1 MANERLLSGETAVL
15 GSILI
20 DPEICGEVFS
30 KVHENDFITSEYKH
44 IFLSA
49 KKLYLQNKHID
60 AVTICH
66 EAGGDMYRDVLMQ
79 LMQITPT
86 SAGWKEYA
94 EVLKEESRLYRLQ
107 QIGARIMSCQSL
119 DEGSKLLSEAHSL
132 TSSRADIK
140 TITMT
145 QGIMN
150 FMQELESKPEYLLTS
165 IGKLDQK
172 LNISSGDFIIIGGY
186 PSAGKTA
193 LALQIASYMGIK
205 RKVGIFSLETN
216 DRKIYN
222 RLISQL
228 TLTDFRKI
236 KTHDLSDKELI
247 DIARQNKM
255 LSKIQ
260 LEVINASGMSVTDII
275 SKTYE
280 RRYNVIF
287 IDYLQ
292 LITANSL
299 KVNRTEQ
306 VSQISRDLHTFA
318 QNSKTTVIAL
328 SQLSRPEKEN
338 KVQKA
343 PTMASLRESGQIEQD
358 ADAIM
363 LLDLSDPE
371 NPYSDR
377 VLKLVKNKDGE
388 LGYML
393 LNFDG
398 RHQTFLEYMDEKNT
412 KVQEYRSLQQKIQV
426 HNENYKF

>member
-1 MANERLLSGETAVL
+1 MANDRLLSGETAVL

-60 AVTICH
+60 AVTIYH
-66 EAGGDMYRDVLMQ
+66 EAGGDAYRDLLMQ
-79 LMQITPT
+79 LMQVTPT
-86 SAGWKEYA
+86 SAGWYEYA
-94 EVLKEESRLYRLQ
+94 EVLKQESRLYKLQ
-107 QIGARIMSCQSL
+107 QIGAKMMTCSSL
-119 DEGSKLLSEAHSL
+119 DEASKILNEAHSL

-140 TITMT
+140 TINMT
-145 QGIMN
+145 QGLMN
-150 FMQELESKPEYLLTS
+150 FMQDLESKPEYILTS

-205 RKVGIFSLETN
+205 KKVGIFSLETN

-236 KTHDLSDKELI
+236 KTHNLSEKELLN
-247 DIARQNKM
+247 IAKQNKM
-255 LSKIQ
+255 LCDIK
-260 LEVINASGMSVTDII
+260 LEVVNASGMTTNDII

-280 RRYNVIF
+280 RRYDIIF

-292 LITANSL
+292 LITANSI
-299 KVNRTEQ
+299 KENRTEQ
-306 VSQISRDLHTFA
+306 VSQISRNLHTFA
-318 QNSKTTVIAL
+318 QDSNTTVIAL
-328 SQLSRPEKEN
+328 SQLNRPEKEN

-363 LLDLSDPE
+363 LLYLSDPE

-412 KVQEYRSLQQKIQV
+412 KVQEYRSLQQKIAGA
-426 HNENYKF
+426 

>member
-1 MANERLLSGETAVL
+1 MANDRLLSGETAVL

-66 EAGGDMYRDVLMQ
+66 EAGGDMYRDLLMQ

-94 EVLKEESRLYRLQ
+94 EVLKQESRLYKLQ
-107 QIGARIMSCQSL
+107 QMGAKIMSCQSL
-119 DEGSKLLSEAHSL
+119 DEAYKVLSEAHSL

-236 KTHDLSDKELI
+236 KTHDLSEKELM
-247 DIARQNKM
+247 DIAKQNKM
-255 LSKIQ
+255 LCDIK
-260 LEVINASGMSVTDII
+260 LEVVNASGMSVTDII

-280 RRYNVIF
+280 RRYDIIF

-318 QNSKTTVIAL
+318 QNSNTTVIAL

-363 LLDLSDPE
+363 LLYLSDPE

-398 RHQTFLEYMDEKNT
+398 RHQTFLEYMDKECT
-412 KVQEYRSLQQKIQV
+412 QIQSYQSLQEKIAGA
-426 HNENYKF
+426 

>member
-15 GSILI
+15 GSLLI
-20 DPEICGEVFS
+20 APELCGEIFA

-49 KKLYLQNKHID
+49 KKLYLQNKYID

-66 EAGGDMYRDVLMQ
+66 EAGGDAYRDILMQ

-86 SAGWKEYA
+86 SAGWSEYA

-107 QIGARIMSCQSL
+107 QVGARIMTCQSL
-119 DEGSKLLSEAHSL
+119 DEASKVLSDAHSL
-132 TSSRADIK
+132 TSSRSDIK
-140 TITMT
+140 TVSMT

-150 FMQELESKPEYLLTS
+150 FMEDLENKPEYILTS
-165 IGKLDQK
+165 IGKLDEK
-172 LNISSGDFIIIGGY
+172 LNISAGDFIILGGY

-205 RKVGIFSLETN
+205 KKVGIFSLETN

-228 TLTDFRKI
+228 TLTDLRKI
-236 KTHDLSDKELI
+236 KTHDLSEKELM
-247 DIARQNKM
+247 DITKQNKM
-255 LSKIQ
+255 LCKIQ
-260 LEVINASGMSVTDII
+260 IDVINASGMSVADII

-280 RRYNVIF
+280 RRYDIIF

-292 LITANSL
+292 LITASSI

-363 LLDLSDPE
+363 LLYLSDPE

-377 VLKLVKNKDGE
+377 ILKLVKNKDGE
-388 LGYML
+388 LAYMQ

-398 RHQTFLEYMDEKNT
+398 KHQTFFEYMDEQCTQLQSYK
-412 KVQEYRSLQQKIQV
+412 SLQQKIADI
-426 HNENYKF
+426 

>member
-30 KVHENDFITSEYKH
+30 KVHESDFITGEYKH
-44 IFLSA
+44 IFASA

-86 SAGWKEYA
+86 SAGWSEYA

-107 QIGARIMSCQSL
+107 QIGAKIMSCQSL
-119 DEGSKLLSEAHSL
+119 DEASKVLSEAHSL
-132 TSSRADIK
+132 TSSRSQVRIVS
-140 TITMT
+140 MS
-145 QGIMN
+145 QGVMN
-150 FMQELESKPEYLLTS
+150 FMQDIENKPEYSLTS
-165 IGKLDQK
+165 IGKLDEK
-172 LNISSGDFIIIGGY
+172 LNISAGDFIIIGGY

-216 DRKIYN
+216 DKKIYN

-228 TLTDFRKI
+228 TLTDFKGI
-236 KTHDLSDKELI
+236 KKHQLSDKELMN
-247 DIARQNKM
+247 IAKHNKM
-255 LSKIQ
+255 LCEIQ
-260 LEVINASGMSVTDII
+260 IDVVDASGMTVQDVISTTFQKKYDII
-275 SKTYE
+275 F
-280 RRYNVIF
+280 V
-287 IDYLQ
+287 DYLQ
-292 LITANSL
+292 LIVPSNV

-363 LLDLSDPE
+363 LLYLSDPE

-412 KVQEYRSLQQKIQV
+412 KVQEYRSLQQKIAGA
-426 HNENYKF
+426 

>member
-66 EAGGDMYRDVLMQ
+66 EAGGDAYRDLLMQ
-79 LMQITPT
+79 LMQVTPT
-86 SAGWKEYA
+86 SAGWYEYA
-94 EVLKEESRLYRLQ
+94 EVLKQESRLYKLQ
-107 QIGARIMSCQSL
+107 QIGAKMMTCSSL
-119 DEGSKLLSEAHSL
+119 DEASKILNEAHSL

-140 TITMT
+140 TINMT
-145 QGIMN
+145 QGLMN
-150 FMQELESKPEYLLTS
+150 FMQDLESKPEYILTS

-205 RKVGIFSLETN
+205 KKVGIFSLETN

-236 KTHDLSDKELI
+236 KTHNLSEKELLN
-247 DIARQNKM
+247 IAKQNKM
-255 LSKIQ
+255 LCDIK
-260 LEVINASGMSVTDII
+260 LEVVNASGMTTNDII

-280 RRYNVIF
+280 RRYDIIF

-292 LITANSL
+292 LITANSI
-299 KVNRTEQ
+299 KENRTEQ
-306 VSQISRDLHTFA
+306 VSQISRNLHTFA
-318 QNSKTTVIAL
+318 QDSNTTVIAL
-328 SQLSRPEKEN
+328 SQLNRPEKEN

-363 LLDLSDPE
+363 LLYLSDPE

-412 KVQEYRSLQQKIQV
+412 KVQEYRSLQQKIAGA
-426 HNENYKF
+426 

>member
-1 MANERLLSGETAVL
+1 MANERLLSGETSVL

-44 IFLSA
+44 IFASA

-66 EAGGDMYRDVLMQ
+66 EAGGDAYRKILMD
-79 LMQITPT
+79 LMDLTPT
-86 SAGWKEYA
+86 AAGWSEYA

-107 QIGARIMSCQSL
+107 QIGAKIMSCQSL

-132 TSSRADIK
+132 TSSRSQVRIVS
-140 TITMT
+140 MP
-145 QGIMN
+145 QGVMN
-150 FMQELESKPEYLLTS
+150 FMQETETKPEYMLTS
-165 IGKLDQK
+165 IGKLDEK
-172 LNISSGDFIIIGGY
+172 LNISAGDFIILGGY
-186 PSAGKTA
+186 PSSGKTA
-193 LALQIASYMGIK
+193 LALQIASFMGLKKKI
-205 RKVGIFSLETN
+205 GIFSLETN
-216 DRKIYN
+216 DQKIYN

-228 TLTDFRKI
+228 TLTDFKKI
-236 KTHDLSDKELI
+236 KTHDLSDKELM
-247 DIARQNKM
+247 DIAKQNKM
-255 LSKIQ
+255 LCKIQ
-260 LEVINASGMSVTDII
+260 IDVINASGMSVQDVISTTFKRKYDII
-275 SKTYE
+275 F
-280 RRYNVIF
+280 V
-287 IDYLQ
+287 DYLQ
-292 LITANSL
+292 LLVPSNV

-363 LLDLSDPE
+363 LLYLSDPE

-398 RHQTFLEYMDEKNT
+398 RYQTFLEYMDKECT
-412 KVQEYRSLQQKIQV
+412 QIQSYQSLQEKIAGA
-426 HNENYKF
+426 

>member
-66 EAGGDMYRDVLMQ
+66 EAGGDAYRDLLMQ
-79 LMQITPT
+79 LMQVTPT
-86 SAGWKEYA
+86 SAGWYEYA
-94 EVLKEESRLYRLQ
+94 EVLKQESRLYKLQ
-107 QIGARIMSCQSL
+107 QIGAKMMTCSSL
-119 DEGSKLLSEAHSL
+119 DEASKILNEAHSL

-140 TITMT
+140 TINMT
-145 QGIMN
+145 QGLMN
-150 FMQELESKPEYLLTS
+150 FMQDLESKPEYILTS

-236 KTHDLSDKELI
+236 KTHDLSEKELM
-247 DIARQNKM
+247 DIAKQNKM
-255 LSKIQ
+255 LCKIQ
-260 LEVINASGMSVTDII
+260 IDVVNASGMTVQDVISTTFQKKYDII
-275 SKTYE
+275 F
-280 RRYNVIF
+280 V
-287 IDYLQ
+287 DYLQ
-292 LITANSL
+292 LIVPSNV

-363 LLDLSDPE
+363 LLYLSDPE

-377 VLKLVKNKDGE
+377 ILKLVKNKDGE
-388 LGYML
+388 LAYMQ

-398 RHQTFLEYMDEKNT
+398 RYQTFLEYMDKECTQIQSYKP
-412 KVQEYRSLQQKIQV
+412 LQQKMDGA
-426 HNENYKF
+426 

>member
-66 EAGGDMYRDVLMQ
+66 EAGGDAYRDLLMQ
-79 LMQITPT
+79 LMQVTPT
-86 SAGWKEYA
+86 SAGWYEYA
-94 EVLKEESRLYRLQ
+94 EVLKQESRLYKLQ
-107 QIGARIMSCQSL
+107 QIVAKMMTCSSF
-119 DEGSKLLSEAHSL
+119 DEASKVLSEAHSL
-132 TSSRADIK
+132 TSSLSEVRIVS
-140 TITMT
+140 MP
-145 QGIMN
+145 QGVMN
-150 FMQELESKPEYLLTS
+150 FMQETETKPEYMLTS
-165 IGKLDQK
+165 IGKLDEK
-172 LNISSGDFIIIGGY
+172 LNISAGDFIIIGGY

-193 LALQIASYMGIK
+193 LALQIASFMGLKKKI
-205 RKVGIFSLETN
+205 GIFSLETN
-216 DRKIYN
+216 DQKIYN

-228 TLTDFRKI
+228 TLTDFKKI
-236 KTHDLSDKELI
+236 KTHDLSEKELM
-247 DIARQNKM
+247 DIAKQNKM
-255 LSKIQ
+255 LCKIQ
-260 LEVINASGMSVTDII
+260 IDVINASGMSVQDVISTTFKRKYDII
-275 SKTYE
+275 F
-280 RRYNVIF
+280 V
-287 IDYLQ
+287 DYLQ
-292 LITANSL
+292 LLVPSNV

-306 VSQISRDLHTFA
+306 VSQISRDLHTFG
-318 QNSKTTVIAL
+318 QKSKTTIIAL

-363 LLDLSDPE
+363 LLYLSDPE

-412 KVQEYRSLQQKIQV
+412 KVQEYRSLQQKIAGA
-426 HNENYKF
+426 

>member
-1 MANERLLSGETAVL
+1 MANDRLLNGETAVL

-66 EAGGDMYRDVLMQ
+66 EAGGDAYRDLLMQ
-79 LMQITPT
+79 LMQVTPT
-86 SAGWKEYA
+86 SAGWYEYA
-94 EVLKEESRLYRLQ
+94 EVLKQESRLYKLQ
-107 QIGARIMSCQSL
+107 QIGAKMMTCSSL
-119 DEGSKLLSEAHSL
+119 DEASKILNEAHSL

-140 TITMT
+140 TINMT
-145 QGIMN
+145 QGLMN
-150 FMQELESKPEYLLTS
+150 FMQDLESKPEYILTS

-205 RKVGIFSLETN
+205 KKVGIFSLETN

-236 KTHDLSDKELI
+236 KTHNLSEKELLN
-247 DIARQNKM
+247 IAKQNKM
-255 LSKIQ
+255 LCDIK
-260 LEVINASGMSVTDII
+260 LEVVNASGMTTNDII

-280 RRYNVIF
+280 RRYDIIF

-292 LITANSL
+292 LITANSI
-299 KVNRTEQ
+299 KENRTEQ
-306 VSQISRDLHTFA
+306 VSQISRNLHTFA
-318 QNSKTTVIAL
+318 QDSNTTVIAL
-328 SQLSRPEKEN
+328 SQLNRPEKEN

-363 LLDLSDPE
+363 LLYLSDPE

-412 KVQEYRSLQQKIQV
+412 KVQEYRSLQQKIAGA
-426 HNENYKF
+426 

>member
-66 EAGGDMYRDVLMQ
+66 EAGGDAYRDLLMQ
-79 LMQITPT
+79 LMQVTPT
-86 SAGWKEYA
+86 SAGWYEYA
-94 EVLKEESRLYRLQ
+94 EVLKQESRLYKLQ
-107 QIGARIMSCQSL
+107 QIGAKMMTCSSL
-119 DEGSKLLSEAHSL
+119 DEASKILNEAHSL

-140 TITMT
+140 TINMT
-145 QGIMN
+145 QGLMN
-150 FMQELESKPEYLLTS
+150 FMQDLESKPEYILTS

-205 RKVGIFSLETN
+205 KKVGIFSLETN

-236 KTHDLSDKELI
+236 KTHNLSEKELLN
-247 DIARQNKM
+247 IAKQNKM
-255 LSKIQ
+255 LCDIK
-260 LEVINASGMSVTDII
+260 LEVVNASGMTTNDII

-280 RRYNVIF
+280 RRYDIIF

-292 LITANSL
+292 LITANSI
-299 KVNRTEQ
+299 KENRTEQ
-306 VSQISRDLHTFA
+306 VSQISRNLHTFA
-318 QNSKTTVIAL
+318 QDSNTTVIAL
-328 SQLSRPEKEN
+328 SQLNRPEKEN

-363 LLDLSDPE
+363 LLYLSDPE

-398 RHQTFLEYMDEKNT
+398 RHQTFLEHMDEKNT
-412 KVQEYRSLQQKIQV
+412 KVQEYRSLQQKIAGA
-426 HNENYKF
+426 

>member
-30 KVHENDFITSEYKH
+30 KVHESDFITGEYKH
-44 IFLSA
+44 IFASA

-66 EAGGDMYRDVLMQ
+66 EAGGDMYRDLLMQ
-79 LMQITPT
+79 LMQMTPT
-86 SAGWKEYA
+86 SAGWSEYA

-107 QIGARIMSCQSL
+107 QIGAKIMSCQSL

-132 TSSRADIK
+132 TSSRSDIK
-140 TITMT
+140 TISMT
-145 QGIMN
+145 QGLMN

-236 KTHDLSDKELI
+236 KTHDLSEKELM
-247 DIARQNKM
+247 DIAKQNKM
-255 LSKIQ
+255 LCKIQ
-260 LEVINASGMSVTDII
+260 IDVVNASGMTVQDVISTTFQKKYDII
-275 SKTYE
+275 F
-280 RRYNVIF
+280 V
-287 IDYLQ
+287 DYLQ
-292 LITANSL
+292 LIVPSNV

-363 LLDLSDPE
+363 LLYLSDPE

-377 VLKLVKNKDGE
+377 ILKLVKNKDGE
-388 LGYML
+388 LAYMQ

-398 RHQTFLEYMDEKNT
+398 RHQTFLEYMDKECTQIQSYKP
-412 KVQEYRSLQQKIQV
+412 LQQKIAGA
-426 HNENYKF
+426 

>member
-66 EAGGDMYRDVLMQ
+66 EAGGDAYRDLLMQ
-79 LMQITPT
+79 LMQVTPT
-86 SAGWKEYA
+86 SAGWYEYA
-94 EVLKEESRLYRLQ
+94 EVLKQESRLYKLQ
-107 QIGARIMSCQSL
+107 QIGAKMLTCSSL
-119 DEGSKLLSEAHSL
+119 DEASKILNEAHSL

-140 TITMT
+140 TINMT
-145 QGIMN
+145 QGLMN
-150 FMQELESKPEYLLTS
+150 FMQDLESKPEYILTS

-205 RKVGIFSLETN
+205 KKVGIFSLETN

-236 KTHDLSDKELI
+236 KTHNLSEKELLN
-247 DIARQNKM
+247 IAKQNKM
-255 LSKIQ
+255 LCDIK
-260 LEVINASGMSVTDII
+260 LEVVNASGMTTNDII

-280 RRYNVIF
+280 RRYDIIF

-292 LITANSL
+292 LITANSI
-299 KVNRTEQ
+299 KENRTEQ
-306 VSQISRDLHTFA
+306 VSQISRNLHTFA
-318 QNSKTTVIAL
+318 QDSNTTVIAL
-328 SQLSRPEKEN
+328 SQLNRPEKEN

-363 LLDLSDPE
+363 LLYLSDPE

-412 KVQEYRSLQQKIQV
+412 KVQEYRSLQQKIAGA
-426 HNENYKF
+426 

>member
-1 MANERLLSGETAVL
+1 MANDRLLSGETAVL

-66 EAGGDMYRDVLMQ
+66 EAGGDAYRDLLMQ
-79 LMQITPT
+79 LMQVTPT

-107 QIGARIMSCQSL
+107 QIGAKMMTCSSL
-119 DEGSKLLSEAHSL
+119 DEASKILNEAHSL

-140 TITMT
+140 TINMT
-145 QGIMN
+145 QGLMN
-150 FMQELESKPEYLLTS
+150 FMQDLESKPEYILTS

-205 RKVGIFSLETN
+205 KKVGIFSLETN

-236 KTHDLSDKELI
+236 KTHNLSEKELLN
-247 DIARQNKM
+247 IAKQNKM
-255 LSKIQ
+255 LCDIK
-260 LEVINASGMSVTDII
+260 LEVVNASGMTTNDII

-280 RRYNVIF
+280 RRYDIIF

-292 LITANSL
+292 LITANSI
-299 KVNRTEQ
+299 KENRTEQ
-306 VSQISRDLHTFA
+306 VSQISRNLHTFA
-318 QNSKTTVIAL
+318 QDSNTTVIAL
-328 SQLSRPEKEN
+328 SQLNRPEKEN

-363 LLDLSDPE
+363 LLYLSDPE

-412 KVQEYRSLQQKIQV
+412 KVQEYRSLQQKIAGA
-426 HNENYKF
+426 

>member
-86 SAGWKEYA
+86 SAGWSEYA

-107 QIGARIMSCQSL
+107 QIGAKIMSCQSL
-119 DEGSKLLSEAHSL
+119 DEASKVLSEAHSL
-132 TSSRADIK
+132 TSSRSQVRIVS
-140 TITMT
+140 MS
-145 QGIMN
+145 QGVMN
-150 FMQELESKPEYLLTS
+150 FMQDIENKPEYSLTS
-165 IGKLDQK
+165 IGKLDEK
-172 LNISSGDFIIIGGY
+172 LNISAGDFIIIGGY

-216 DRKIYN
+216 DKKIYN

-228 TLTDFRKI
+228 TLTDFKGI
-236 KTHDLSDKELI
+236 KKHQLSDKELMN
-247 DIARQNKM
+247 IAKHNKM
-255 LSKIQ
+255 LCEIQ
-260 LEVINASGMSVTDII
+260 IDVVDASGMTVQDVISTTFQKKYDII
-275 SKTYE
+275 F
-280 RRYNVIF
+280 V
-287 IDYLQ
+287 DYLQ
-292 LITANSL
+292 LIVPSNV

-363 LLDLSDPE
+363 LLYLSDPE

-412 KVQEYRSLQQKIQV
+412 KVQEYRSLQQKIAGA
-426 HNENYKF
+426 

>member
-15 GSILI
+15 GSLLI
-20 DPEICGEVFS
+20 APELCGEIFA

-49 KKLYLQNKHID
+49 KKLYLQNKYID

-66 EAGGDMYRDVLMQ
+66 EAGGDAYRDILMQ
-79 LMQITPT
+79 LMQVTPT
-86 SAGWKEYA
+86 SAGWSEYA

-107 QIGARIMSCQSL
+107 QIGARIMTCQSL
-119 DEGSKLLSEAHSL
+119 DEASKVLSDAHSL
-132 TSSRADIK
+132 TSSRSDIK
-140 TITMT
+140 TVSMT
-145 QGIMN
+145 QGLMN
-150 FMQELESKPEYLLTS
+150 FMEDLENKPEYILTS
-165 IGKLDQK
+165 IGKLDEK
-172 LNISSGDFIIIGGY
+172 LNISAGDFIILGGY

-205 RKVGIFSLETN
+205 KKVGIFSLETN

-236 KTHDLSDKELI
+236 KTHDLSEKELM
-247 DIARQNKM
+247 DITKQNKM
-255 LSKIQ
+255 LCKIQ
-260 LEVINASGMSVTDII
+260 IDVINASGMSVADII

-280 RRYNVIF
+280 RRYDIIF

-292 LITANSL
+292 LITASSI

-363 LLDLSDPE
+363 LLYLSDPE

-377 VLKLVKNKDGE
+377 ILKLVKNKDGE
-388 LGYML
+388 LAYMQ

-398 RHQTFLEYMDEKNT
+398 KHQTFFEYMDEQCTQLQSYK
-412 KVQEYRSLQQKIQV
+412 SLQQKIADI
-426 HNENYKF
+426 

>member
-30 KVHENDFITSEYKH
+30 KVHENDFVTSEYKH

-66 EAGGDMYRDVLMQ
+66 EAGGDAYRDLLMQ
-79 LMQITPT
+79 LMQVTPT
-86 SAGWKEYA
+86 SAGWSEYA
-94 EVLKEESRLYRLQ
+94 EVLKQESRLYKLQ
-107 QIGARIMSCQSL
+107 QMGVKMMTCSSL
-119 DEGSKLLSEAHSL
+119 DEASKILNEAHSL

-140 TITMT
+140 TVSMT
-145 QGIMN
+145 QGLMN
-150 FMQELESKPEYLLTS
+150 FMQDIESKPEYILTNIS
-165 IGKLDQK
+165 KLDQK

-205 RKVGIFSLETN
+205 KKVGIFSLETN
-216 DRKIYN
+216 DKKIYN

-236 KTHDLSDKELI
+236 KTHNLSEKELMY
-247 DIARQNKM
+247 IAKQNKM
-255 LSKIQ
+255 LCDIK
-260 LEVINASGMSVTDII
+260 LEVVNASGMTASDII

-280 RRYNVIF
+280 RRYDIIF

-292 LITANSL
+292 LITASSI

-318 QNSKTTVIAL
+318 QDSNTTVIAL

-343 PTMASLRESGQIEQD
+343 PTMASLRESGQLEQD

-363 LLDLSDPE
+363 LLYLSDPQ

-377 VLKLVKNKDGE
+377 ILKLVKNKDGE
-388 LGYML
+388 LAYMQ

-398 RHQTFLEYMDEKNT
+398 IHQSFCEYMDEQCSKIR
-412 KVQEYRSLQQKIQV
+412 KYESLQQKIAGA
-426 HNENYKF
+426 